1 MSEVNA
7 IFTLNCVDIKVQCK
21 SNEKMKDICQR
32 FATKIDKDMNS
43 YIYLYG
49 GTQLHFELTFEEHLQ
64 DKGNKEMA
72 ISVFKKEDYVIK
84 CIKCGEK
91 LKLNKDKLDE
101 IILNN
106 NNIKDKINGI
116 ESMIDNMIKTSL
128 INTMNNQL
136 KSINVSLNHI
146 NDDIKKN
153 NERLE
158 ILLDTIIMKDDD
170 DKYKNMITGTLDI
183 NTEYVNKR
191 IRFYHNEMNYN
202 IEVYINN
209 EKLKN
214 NKFENEGKYSFK
226 IIFNDIVTNMKSFF
240 SNCLTITSLDFSNF
254 NTFNITDMS
263 FMFNECYYLKEIKG
277 LNKFITNKVRD
288 MNHMFEHCHELE
300 YLDLSSFDTSKVT
313 NMGYM
318 FNQCHKL
325 KEIKGLNKF
334 ITNRVKGFRGM
345 IGMFQ
350 LCEELEYLDLSNFD
364 TSKVDDMSWM
374 FSNCNKLKYL
384 NLLNFTIIKKCN
396 TEKMFNFKNKKNCQ
410 LITNNKDLLKI
421 YESS

>member
-7 IFTLNCVDIKVQCK
+7 IFTLNCVDTKVQCK
-21 SNEKMKDICQR
+21 RNEKMKDICQR
-32 FATKIDKDMNS
+32 FSTKIEKDMNS

-183 NTEYVNKR
+183 NTEYINKH
-191 IRFYHNEMNYN
+191 IHFYHNEMNYN